1 MANSNVV
8 THPGKLLLSEI
19 GRLDMKQKEL
29 ALRTGVSEK
38 HISTIINGTK
48 DISASFARKL
58 DVALGAE
65 SGTWAKHQAEY
76 DHYMAQLEE
85 ENGITE
91 DEFVILKSMH
101 EIVNFFLAQG
111 IMHNHCGDSEKVI
124 QLRQTLRVNNLS
136 VIPQITYNASYRA
149 QVKTSTNVDPYV
161 LFAWLR
167 LCEIYTESVSL
178 DTPYSRELLIGS
190 IAEIKEI
197 LFEHDPNEA
206 IRKLKVI
213 FAKCGITFEV
223 VKHFRGAPVQG
234 FIKPTEKGTVIL
246 CLTIRGKK
254 ADRFWFTLFHEI
266 GHLVNGDLNTRFV
279 DFNSVQSE
287 TEAKADIFARDTL
300 IDPDLFRAFVASGEY
315 HTLKDIKRFSQ
326 TVGVPY
332 WVTIGRLHNDEW
344 LDWSY
349 LSNEIPS
356 YSWASE

>member
-1 MANSNVV
+1 MSNLKVV

-48 DISASFARKL
+48 GISASFARKL
-58 DVALGAE
+58 DVALGTK
-65 SGTWAKHQAEY
+65 SGTWAKLQAEY

-91 DEFVILKSMH
+91 DEFSILKSMH
-101 EIVNFFLAQG
+101 EIVDFFLDEG

-124 QLRQTLRVNNLS
+124 QLREILRVNNLS
-136 VIPQITYNASYRA
+136 VIPQITYNAAYRA
-149 QVKTSTNVDPYV
+149 QVKTSTSVDPYV

-167 LCEIYTESVSL
+167 LCEMYTERVSL
-178 DTPYSRELLIGS
+178 DTPYSRELLMGS
-190 IAEIKEI
+190 IAEIKEV
-197 LFEHDPNEA
+197 LFEQDPNEA
-206 IRKLKVI
+206 IRKLKGI
-213 FAKCGITFEV
+213 LAKCGIVFEV
-223 VKHFRGAPVQG
+223 VRHFRGAPVQG
-234 FIKPTEKGTVIL
+234 IIKPTEEGTVIL

-254 ADRFWFTLFHEI
+254 ADRFWFTLFHEM

-287 TEAKADIFARDTL
+287 SEAKADLFARDTL
-300 IDPDLFRAFVASGEY
+300 IDPDLFRSFVASGEY
-315 HTLKDIKRFSQ
+315 HTLNSIKRFSQ
-326 TVGVPY
+326 TAGVPH

-344 LDWSY
+344 LDWGY
-349 LSNEIPS
+349 LANEIPS
-356 YSWASE
+356 YYWASE